1 MSSVMAKTLG
11 MWHDQGMDDLKKL
24 AQRWRR
30 ADVALQEARRT
41 LAEALLAAAEANVP
55 QKDVVAETGI
65 NRETIRLM
73 VEKAR
78 KERAK
83 QAAELENST
92 GTT

>member
-1 MSSVMAKTLG
+1 MSRVLAKWFG

-24 AQRWRR
+24 AQKWRR
-30 ADVALQEARRT
+30 ADAALAETRRI

-83 QAAELENST
+83 EAEGNE
-92 GTT
+92 